1 MCESRRFSEKR
12 EGLLR
17 VCYPSG
23 CGEPLAGGDVPGGY
37 EPAVHRVCPPTLSPH
52 PASAGFLSSRPLF
65 ALTGSA
71 GDVLVYVSASSLRVE
86 AFRDAASAMEQEKEI
101 LLEMIHNIQNSQD
114 MRHISEGEREELNLT
129 ANRLMGR
136 TLTVEVSVE
145 TIRNAQ
151 QQESLLHATKMIDEI
166 VNKLLDDLEDAK
178 MRLMSLYGAC
188 TSDVPAGPID
198 QKFQSVVIGCAIE
211 DQKKIKRRLETLL
224 RNLENSEKSITLL
237 EHQKS
242 SVRQSCNT
250 KQD

>member
-1 MCESRRFSEKR
+1 MNVVSFGLLKALAKPLSRRAECQCVR
-12 EGLLR
+12 LR
-17 VCYPSG
+17 ASK
-23 CGEPLAGGDVPGGY
+23 
-37 EPAVHRVCPPTLSPH
+37 PA
-52 PASAGFLSSRPLF
+52 F

-71 GDVLVYVSASSLRVE
+71 TDVLVTSASVDLLIDVKIKDLNLIELLVE
-86 AFRDAASAMEQEKEI
+86 AFRDAASAMEQEKET

-145 TIRNAQ
+145 TIRNAKP
-151 QQESLLHATKMIDEI
+151 QESLLHATKMIDEI
-166 VNKLLDDLEDAK
+166 VNKLLDDLEDSK
-178 MRLMSLYGAC
+178 IRLMSLYGAC

-242 SVRQSCNT
+242 SVRQSCNS

>member
-1 MCESRRFSEKR
+1 
-12 EGLLR
+12 
-17 VCYPSG
+17 
-23 CGEPLAGGDVPGGY
+23 
-37 EPAVHRVCPPTLSPH
+37 
-52 PASAGFLSSRPLF
+52 
-65 ALTGSA
+65 
-71 GDVLVYVSASSLRVE
+71 RVE
-86 AFRDAASAMEQEKEI
+86 AFREAASAMEQEKEI

-136 TLTVEVSVE
+136 TLTVEVS
-145 TIRNAQ
+145 
-151 QQESLLHATKMIDEI
+151 ESLLHATKMIDEI

-178 MRLMSLYGAC
+178 IRLMSLYGAC

-242 SVRQSCNT
+242 SVRQSCNS

>member
-1 MCESRRFSEKR
+1 
-12 EGLLR
+12 
-17 VCYPSG
+17 
-23 CGEPLAGGDVPGGY
+23 
-37 EPAVHRVCPPTLSPH
+37 
-52 PASAGFLSSRPLF
+52 
-65 ALTGSA
+65 
-71 GDVLVYVSASSLRVE
+71 RVE
-86 AFRDAASAMEQEKEI
+86 AFRDAASAMEQEKET

-136 TLTVEVSVE
+136 TLTVEVS
-145 TIRNAQ
+145 
-151 QQESLLHATKMIDEI
+151 ESLLHATKMIDEI

-178 MRLMSLYGAC
+178 IRLMSLYGAC

-242 SVRQSCNT
+242 SVRQSCNS

>member
-1 MCESRRFSEKR
+1 MVLGNSCSLFQLGQGS
-12 EGLLR
+12 
-17 VCYPSG
+17 
-23 CGEPLAGGDVPGGY
+23 A
-37 EPAVHRVCPPTLSPH
+37 SPH
-52 PASAGFLSSRPLF
+52 PQVSEKSKGSGTFISLFIRSSKLF
-65 ALTGSA
+65 YYLNILFGSTM
-71 GDVLVYVSASSLRVE
+71 YRVE

-242 SVRQSCNT
+242 SVRQSCNS

>member
-1 MCESRRFSEKR
+1 
-12 EGLLR
+12 
-17 VCYPSG
+17 
-23 CGEPLAGGDVPGGY
+23 
-37 EPAVHRVCPPTLSPH
+37 
-52 PASAGFLSSRPLF
+52 
-65 ALTGSA
+65 
-71 GDVLVYVSASSLRVE
+71 RVE
-86 AFRDAASAMEQEKEI
+86 AFRDAASAMEQEKET

-151 QQESLLHATKMIDEI
+151 QMIDEI

-178 MRLMSLYGAC
+178 IRLMSLYGAC

-242 SVRQSCNT
+242 SVRQSCNS

>member
-1 MCESRRFSEKR
+1 
-12 EGLLR
+12 
-17 VCYPSG
+17 
-23 CGEPLAGGDVPGGY
+23 
-37 EPAVHRVCPPTLSPH
+37 
-52 PASAGFLSSRPLF
+52 
-65 ALTGSA
+65 
-71 GDVLVYVSASSLRVE
+71 
-86 AFRDAASAMEQEKEI
+86 MEQEKEI

-145 TIRNAQ
+145 TF
-151 QQESLLHATKMIDEI
+151 ESLLHATKMIDEI

-178 MRLMSLYGAC
+178 IRLMSLYGAC

-242 SVRQSCNT
+242 SVRQSCNS

>member
-1 MCESRRFSEKR
+1 
-12 EGLLR
+12 
-17 VCYPSG
+17 
-23 CGEPLAGGDVPGGY
+23 
-37 EPAVHRVCPPTLSPH
+37 
-52 PASAGFLSSRPLF
+52 
-65 ALTGSA
+65 
-71 GDVLVYVSASSLRVE
+71 RVE

-145 TIRNAQ
+145 TIRK
-151 QQESLLHATKMIDEI
+151 QESLLHATKMIDEI

-178 MRLMSLYGAC
+178 IRLMSLYGAC

-242 SVRQSCNT
+242 SVRQSCNS

>member
-1 MCESRRFSEKR
+1 MGTQPRSLRRLNGSQGELFLMGFPLTSAAPHLKFEKAVL
-12 EGLLR
+12 GSY
-17 VCYPSG
+17 V
-23 CGEPLAGGDVPGGY
+23 GE
-37 EPAVHRVCPPTLSPH
+37 E
-52 PASAGFLSSRPLF
+52 LF
-65 ALTGSA
+65 YYLNVLFGSTTC
-71 GDVLVYVSASSLRVE
+71 RVE

-145 TIRNAQ
+145 TIRK
-151 QQESLLHATKMIDEI
+151 QESLLHATKMIDEI

-178 MRLMSLYGAC
+178 IRLMSLYGAC

-242 SVRQSCNT
+242 SVRQSCNS

>member
-1 MCESRRFSEKR
+1 
-12 EGLLR
+12 
-17 VCYPSG
+17 
-23 CGEPLAGGDVPGGY
+23 
-37 EPAVHRVCPPTLSPH
+37 
-52 PASAGFLSSRPLF
+52 
-65 ALTGSA
+65 
-71 GDVLVYVSASSLRVE
+71 RVE

-151 QQESLLHATKMIDEI
+151 QI

-178 MRLMSLYGAC
+178 IRLMSLYGAC

-242 SVRQSCNT
+242 SVRQSCNS

>member
-1 MCESRRFSEKR
+1 
-12 EGLLR
+12 
-17 VCYPSG
+17 
-23 CGEPLAGGDVPGGY
+23 
-37 EPAVHRVCPPTLSPH
+37 
-52 PASAGFLSSRPLF
+52 
-65 ALTGSA
+65 
-71 GDVLVYVSASSLRVE
+71 RVE

-178 MRLMSLYGAC
+178 IRLMSLYGAC

-242 SVRQSCNT
+242 AVRQSCNS

>member
-1 MCESRRFSEKR
+1 
-12 EGLLR
+12 
-17 VCYPSG
+17 
-23 CGEPLAGGDVPGGY
+23 
-37 EPAVHRVCPPTLSPH
+37 
-52 PASAGFLSSRPLF
+52 
-65 ALTGSA
+65 
-71 GDVLVYVSASSLRVE
+71 RVE

-136 TLTVEVSVE
+136 TLTVE
-145 TIRNAQ
+145 
-151 QQESLLHATKMIDEI
+151 SLLHATKMIDEI
-166 VNKLLDDLEDAK
+166 VNKLLDDLEDSK
-178 MRLMSLYGAC
+178 IRLMSLYGAC

-242 SVRQSCNT
+242 SVRQSCNS

>member
-1 MCESRRFSEKR
+1 M
-12 EGLLR
+12 
-17 VCYPSG
+17 
-23 CGEPLAGGDVPGGY
+23 
-37 EPAVHRVCPPTLSPH
+37 HRKVFACNLEY
-52 PASAGFLSSRPLF
+52 FLVFNL
-65 ALTGSA
+65 
-71 GDVLVYVSASSLRVE
+71 
-86 AFRDAASAMEQEKEI
+86 
-101 LLEMIHNIQNSQD
+101 
-114 MRHISEGEREELNLT
+114 GEREELNLT

-178 MRLMSLYGAC
+178 IRLMSLYGAC

-237 EHQKS
+237 EHQKT
-242 SVRQSCNT
+242 SVRQSCNS

>member
-1 MCESRRFSEKR
+1 MQFFHILHRTQQRLWKSRTDPSA
-12 EGLLR
+12 EG
-17 VCYPSG
+17 
-23 CGEPLAGGDVPGGY
+23 
-37 EPAVHRVCPPTLSPH
+37 
-52 PASAGFLSSRPLF
+52 RPF
-65 ALTGSA
+65 IF
-71 GDVLVYVSASSLRVE
+71 RVE

-145 TIRNAQ
+145 TIRKKK
-151 QQESLLHATKMIDEI
+151 QESLLHATKMIDEI

-178 MRLMSLYGAC
+178 IRLMSLYGAC

-242 SVRQSCNT
+242 SVRQSCNS